1 MRYPMISAAKRTYRP
16 FPTECRGARWVSLI
30 LAVAA
35 MGCPVAFGVDQPVF
49 RKTLRG
55 LPGVGVF
62 VERIHPEAE
71 QAGITRRQ
79 VQTEVEQRLREQGI
93 RVLTQAEVLR
103 SFGRPSL
110 AVNIQI
116 TSAENVPGEQ
126 YVVHI
131 TVALK
136 QHVLL
141 ERNTTMPAFEAATW
155 EVEVLGV
162 VGRDAFQRVR
172 EDVASLVDRFIQ
184 AYRSVNPEPAA
195 RMKSSQPS
203 RPPSQE
209 SLLRQ
214 AQERLAEKGFDPG
227 PITGQMGAKTQD
239 ALRQFQRGQGLSPTG
254 ELDERTRK
262 ALGMD

>member
-1 MRYPMISAAKRTYRP
+1 MRYPMTSAAERPCRP
-16 FPTECRGARWVSLI
+16 FPAERPSARWMSLI
-30 LAVAA
+30 LAMAA
-35 MGCPVAFGVDQPVF
+35 MSCPVAFGDDQPVF

-79 VQTEVEQRLREQGI
+79 VQTEVAQRLREQGI
-93 RVLTQAEVLR
+93 LVLTQPEVR
-103 SFGRPSL
+103 SSFGRPSL

-116 TSAENVPGEQ
+116 ASAENVPGEQ

-155 EVEVLGV
+155 EVAVLGV

-172 EDVASLVDRFIQ
+172 EDVANLVDRFIQ
-184 AYRSVNPEPAA
+184 AYRSVNPEPGA

-203 RPPSQE
+203 RPPSRAF
-209 SLLRQ
+209 LIRQ

-227 PITGQMGAKTQD
+227 PINGQMGAKTQD
-239 ALRQFQRGQGLSPTG
+239 ALRRFQEGQGLSPTG
-254 ELDERTRK
+254 EFDERTRK

>member
-1 MRYPMISAAKRTYRP
+1 MRYPMISTAKRPCRP
-16 FPTECRGARWVSLI
+16 FPAEHRGAHWMSLI
-30 LAVAA
+30 LAVVA
-35 MGCPVAFGVDQPVF
+35 MGCPVAFGVDQPVS

-55 LPGVGVF
+55 LPGVGVL

-93 RVLTQAEVLR
+93 RVLAQPEVLR
-103 SFGRPSL
+103 AFGRPSL

-116 TSAENVPGEQ
+116 TSAENVPKEL

-141 ERNTTMPAFEAATW
+141 ERNTAMPAVEAATW
-155 EVEVLGV
+155 EVAILGM

-172 EDVASLVDRFIQ
+172 EDVANLVDRFIQ

-195 RMKSSQPS
+195 QTESRQPS
-203 RPPSQE
+203 RPPSRG
-209 SLLRQ
+209 SPIRQ
-214 AQERLAEKGFDPG
+214 AQERLDEKGFDPG
-227 PITGQMGAKTQD
+227 PINGQMGAKTQD
-239 ALRQFQRGQGLSPTG
+239 ALRQFQRAQGLSPTG
-254 ELDERTRK
+254 ELGERTRK